1 MIYDAGSQSGKL
13 RSKLVEGHGAKRER
27 GKQCPDSFGQDAG
40 VGELSWHY
48 THAAEILNIA
58 I

>member
-1 MIYDAGSQSGKL
+1 MRYDAGSQSGKL
-13 RSKLVEGHGAKRER
+13 RSKLVEGHGARGRE
-27 GKQCPDSFGQDAG
+27 GNCPDSFGQDAG